1 LYCRLTTAVVAGAGA
16 AEEVACDAAAAVVL
30 ATGAVYGACWSTLT
44 FEMLSVNGAAVPAHV
59 QSISVAPHVYISPT
73 VLKAKVGEELAVDEV
88 FVAGAADAVEGAGVV
103 MMGKVDK
110 KNGREGE
117 TLGERLQNETNKKQ
131 KKR

>member
-1 LYCRLTTAVVAGAGA
+1 LYCRLAAALIAGAGA
-16 AEEVACDAAAAVVL
+16 AEEVEPDAAVVL
-30 ATGAVYGACWSTLT
+30 ATGAVYGAGWSMLT

-73 VLKAKVGEELAVDEV
+73 VLKVKVGSELAADEV
-88 FVAGAADAVEGAGVV
+88 FVAGAADAVEGEGVV

-117 TLGERLQNETNKKQ
+117 TLGERLQNETNKKPK